1 MNYREWLV
9 YRAQQH
15 AQTAKPIEPE
25 ILRYAAWR
33 NYQALRDWNR
43 RADAHHP
50 YYANVD
56 SHARRPTI

>member
-9 YRAQQH
+9 YRARQH
-15 AQTAKPIEPE
+15 AESKTAVEPE

-43 RADAHHP
+43 RAFAEHP
-50 YYANVD
+50 HYASID
-56 SHARRPTI
+56 KLTRRPTI